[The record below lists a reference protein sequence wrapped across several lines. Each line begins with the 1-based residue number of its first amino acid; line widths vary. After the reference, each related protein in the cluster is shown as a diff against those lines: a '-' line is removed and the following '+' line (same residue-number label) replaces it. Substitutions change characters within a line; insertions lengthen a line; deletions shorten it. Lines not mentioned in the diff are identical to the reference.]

1 MLYTGYPSVLRRLS
15 LFAWLV
21 FQFIVPSSGQSVDDE
36 VRSYVEKLDRG
47 QSAEVRQILSDLST
61 RYQNNPGVTFLQ
73 ARLTTNAIEA
83 VKLYQSIV
91 DNFPK
96 SEWSDDALYRIYQY
110 YYSMGLYKTADLK
123 LQQLKKDYPASEFVT
138 GKKEVKTPLKEEP
151 VRLPPKEIVVDSAE
165 IKAPPPPVTERTPD
179 IQSPAPV
186 PAEKKP
192 LYGKYT
198 LQVGAFSSAEN
209 AGKQKSF
216 LESKGF
222 NVDVT
227 SKVRGGKTLYIV
239 LLGTYPDL
247 QEARKMKD
255 VLKTKHSIDSMVV
268 ER

>member
-110 YYSMGLYKTADLK
+110 YYSMGLYKTAAAQERLSR
-123 LQQLKKDYPASEFVT
+123 LR
-138 GKKEVKTPLKEEP
+138 
-151 VRLPPKEIVVDSAE
+151 VRD
-165 IKAPPPPVTERTPD
+165 R
-179 IQSPAPV
+179 
-186 PAEKKP
+186 
-192 LYGKYT
+192 
-198 LQVGAFSSAEN
+198 
-209 AGKQKSF
+209 
-216 LESKGF
+216 
-222 NVDVT
+222 
-227 SKVRGGKTLYIV
+227 
-239 LLGTYPDL
+239 
-247 QEARKMKD
+247 
-255 VLKTKHSIDSMVV
+255 
-268 ER
+268 